1 MVGLVLVAVSGAVTG
16 LALVWI
22 ARWLAAPPPR
32 AVETMRRL
40 LAARTFAQAEVDDEV
55 LLDGVIVE
63 SEDTGIVAPI
73 HKQKAV
79 FVEIEATEE
88 RSSNS
93 EASFERVFTEKASV
107 PFQLSLAD
115 RRCVSVEI
123 PLGADLEG
131 LPDTC
136 TGPVVK
142 PSAALAEFLTAR
154 GRKPPDDGEFVR
166 RREYTERVLAVGHH
180 LVVLGRRRER
190 VPASRHPTYRGHE
203 GSAYVEVSF
212 ADAKRSRD
220 ELVALGRPERATGV
234 FVGFAVA
241 LLVPVASLVAHQL
254 GAVPSMEFGL
264 TLALL
269 GVPLGTFL
277 LWLASGFVAAF
288 FD

>member
-1 MVGLVLVAVSGAVTG
+1 MGWLALIAVSGAVTG
-16 LALVWI
+16 LVLVWI

-32 AVETMRRL
+32 AAETMQRL
-40 LAARTFAQAEVDDEV
+40 LRARPFADAQVDDEV

-63 SEDTGIVAPI
+63 SEGSGVVAPI

-79 FVEIEATEE
+79 YVEIEATEE

-93 EASFERVFTEKASV
+93 EASFERLFTEKASV

-131 LPDTC
+131 LPETC

-166 RREYTERVLAVGHH
+166 RREYTERVLAVGHP

-212 ADAKRSRD
+212 ADAKRSRE
-220 ELVALGRPERATGV
+220 ELVALGKPEKATGV
-234 FVGFAVA
+234 YVGFAVA
-241 LLVPVASLVAHQL
+241 LLVPLGSLAAHQL
-254 GAVPSMEFGL
+254 GSIPSMELGL
-264 TLALL
+264 TIALL
-269 GVPLGTFL
+269 GVPIGTFL
-277 LWLASGFVAAF
+277 LWLGSGLVSAF
-288 FD
+288 FS